1 MVIVALT
8 PDESARHKRAIEKI
22 KRKLFAHHA
31 PEDYGIVSGSEKILS
46 ATAEQRWCASIGEY
60 RRVSWGGLRFAI
72 AIGSSRYEMTI
83 SHFER
88 NVFSVH
94 VATELGHTELA
105 ARVEFDA
112 LDRIAWK
119 YVQNRRSVG
128 RRTLCS

>member
-8 PDESARHKRAIEKI
+8 PDERARHERAIEKI
-22 KRKLFAHHA
+22 KRKLFARRT
-31 PEDYGIVSGSEKILS
+31 PDDYGIVPGSEKTLS

-60 RRVSWGGLRFAI
+60 RRVTWGGLRFEI

-94 VATELGHTELA
+94 AATERGHTELA
-105 ARVEFDA
+105 ALVEFDG
-112 LDRIAWK
+112 LDRIAWR
-119 YVQNRRSVG
+119 YIQNRRSGGG
-128 RRTLCS
+128 RHRAD